1 MRRNLAAGINGMDEE
16 LEVTVDGVSYKVSSL
31 CEAAQL
37 QVANL
42 QFVDAQ
48 MAELNAKLAVY
59 QTARNAYQSALQ
71 QLIPHTKQ

>member
-1 MRRNLAAGINGMDEE
+1 MQDEV
-16 LEVTVDGVSYKVSSL
+16 EVTVDGVTYQLSDLS
-31 CEAAQL
+31 EAAQE

-48 MAELNAKLAVY
+48 MAALNSKLAVY

-71 QLIPHTKQ
+71 QLLPRTQQ